1 MQISVEEFAKEPERY
16 INLAQNHEIG
26 IARDGK
32 KVALLS
38 SSETPRQ
45 KAVKKLLKM
54 KGILPPDI
62 NLEKIREERFTLCP
76 HSENKD

>member
-1 MQISVEEFAKEPERY
+1 MQVSLEEFAREPEKY
-16 INLAQNHEIG
+16 IDLAQDQEIE
-26 IARDGK
+26 IARNGK

-45 KAVKKLLKM
+45 KAVKELLKL

-62 NLEKIREERFTLCP
+62 NLEKIREERLMEKYGPF
-76 HSENKD
+76 K